1 MLLSRFAGKHFI
13 IHTCQRNILKKNVNK
28 KKKNFAFR
36 SVSDI
41 LGLIPRIYVSRK
53 KEKNKKEKHKPLII

>member
-1 MLLSRFAGKHFI
+1 MKY
-13 IHTCQRNILKKNVNK
+13 LKKNVNK